1 MKNIAKLQPIIIC
14 IAVFLMSV
22 YWVVS
27 QDVDDEPA
35 HDLRHICIE
44 AIGCLQTPLDDEAL
58 NVQFGTELARF
69 EAGGDFIL
77 RPSEWL
83 FQSHVNSGEECGEF
97 ENGPNLIGNFIFFE
111 ATENDDTIIINNTIG
126 TSSTYT
132 RIGKGIY
139 MGTEYYGDAL
149 TFIET
154 LEFLIIV
161 EENETIQTIRFSNRM
176 VEDIVDNFT
185 SVRCYSFLSS
195 YE

>member
-1 MKNIAKLQPIIIC
+1 MKNILKLQPIIIC

-22 YWVVS
+22 YWVIS
-27 QDVDDEPA
+27 QDVEDEPV

-44 AIGCLQTPLDDEAL
+44 AVGCLQTPLDDEAL
-58 NVQFGTELARF
+58 DAQFGTELARF

-83 FQSHVNSGEECGEF
+83 FQSESGNSSECSEF
-97 ENGPNLIGNFIFFE
+97 ENGPNLIGNIIYFE
-111 ATENDDTIIINNTIG
+111 ATENDDTIIINNNIG
-126 TSSTYT
+126 TRSTYT
-132 RIGKGIY
+132 RIGEGIY

-161 EENETIQTIRFSNRM
+161 EEDETIQTIRFSNRM
-176 VEDIVDNFT
+176 VEDVVDNFT
-185 SVRCYSFLSS
+185 SVRCYSFLTT